1 MRHRAQIKKVLN
13 RDNTRLLKMTD
24 RVPQTQQKGDSRGC
38 DLGMAVKH
46 LHKGQG
52 KVPGSGKGWQHASQ
66 TGRGATEERK
76 IVERERA
83 RRGGGFSQ

>member
-1 MRHRAQIKKVLN
+1 MRIQKVLN
-13 RDNTRLLKMTD
+13 RDNIRLLKMTESELEKWQ
-24 RVPQTQQKGDSRGC
+24 RADSRGC

-52 KVPGSGKGWQHASQ
+52 RVPGSGKGWHHASQ

-76 IVERERA
+76 IV
-83 RRGGGFSQ
+83 GGR